1 MEDRM
6 SRVRIKLKTPATI
19 SELEEY
25 RKHKMS
31 RDIHN
36 QKDLMINLVCRI

>member
-19 SELEEY
+19 SELEY